1 MKKVLFLCVGNSCR
15 SQMAE
20 GLLNRYGADEYR
32 AYSAGSKPE
41 KEINPFAIK
50 VMAEIG
56 IDISQAIPKHV
67 SVFNNDY
74 FDYVIT
80 VCGDGETCPVFLGEF
95 GTSEHYPFPDPAAC
109 RGTNDEIT
117 TFYRKVR
124 DDIRGMIFKY
134 FKISGYLGK
143 EKTYR

>member
-74 FDYVIT
+74 
-80 VCGDGETCPVFLGEF
+80 
-95 GTSEHYPFPDPAAC
+95 
-109 RGTNDEIT
+109 
-117 TFYRKVR
+117 
-124 DDIRGMIFKY
+124 
-134 FKISGYLGK
+134 
-143 EKTYR
+143 